1 MADFISQ
8 LRPAS
13 FRGYPFLVP
22 SDSSSFGR
30 RVVVHE
36 YPGRDTPSHEDLGAS
51 PDEFSIEAIIAGN
64 DFFSDAAAFEAAL
77 RQKGAGTLVHPY
89 YGSLNVIVM
98 PPVRVDRS
106 LEAVG
111 EVRFSIN
118 VQKFGD
124 LIYPLALA
132 DTVAALT
139 SASDSLFSSIAS
151 DFNNRF
157 SIDGLQDFLVDDAAE
172 RVLSLSSSINGLMSK
187 SGLIATAKKF
197 LPSSWNVATNLAE
210 QVIGMFSGIAGV
222 TKPKQKAVIGSSTV
236 STSSIP
242 ARAVL
247 NVMSAA
253 TLISSG
259 EATGRSVR
267 IANAQAIDYL
277 FRASALASAAS
288 VAKYATYDSRE
299 DAIAVRNNLA
309 SNIETLRNDLGAAG
323 YDKSWSDSG
332 MVLAAVTKDIN
343 ERLGR
348 LPKTVKIRP
357 SSPRS
362 SLALANR
369 LYGDDVDRLFKSA
382 EEIVARNK
390 VRHPGVVP
398 VQTLEVLVNA

>member
-13 FRGYPFLVP
+13 FRGLSFLAP
-22 SDSSSFGR
+22 SDSASFGR

-64 DFFSDAAAFEAAL
+64 DFLSDAAAFEAAL

-139 SASDSLFSSIAS
+139 SASDSLFASIAS
-151 DFNNRF
+151 DFNDRF
-157 SIDGLQDFLVDDAAE
+157 SIDGLQDFLVDDAAG
-172 RVLSLSSSINGLMSK
+172 RVSSLSSSINGLMSK
-187 SGLIATAKKF
+187 SGLIATAKQF
-197 LPSSWNVATNLAE
+197 LPSSWNVAANLAE
-210 QVIGMFSGIAGV
+210 QVIGMFSGISGV

-236 STSSIP
+236 STSSTP

-247 NVMSAA
+247 NVMSSA
-253 TLISSG
+253 TQISSG

-267 IANAQAIDYL
+267 ITNAQALDYL

-309 SNIETLRNDLGAAG
+309 SNIELLRNDLGEAG
-323 YDKSWSDSG
+323 YDKSWRDSG

-357 SSPRS
+357 SAPRS

-369 LYGDDVDRLFKSA
+369 LYGDDLGNLFNSA
-382 EEIVARNK
+382 EEIVSRNK

-398 VQTLEVLVNA
+398 VQTLEVLVNG